1 MESNSDKNRRI
12 AKNTLLLYIR
22 TAAIMVVSLYTS
34 RIILN
39 VLGVEDYGIY
49 NIVGGTIS
57 FLSILTGSLSGA
69 ISRFITYG
77 LGEGN
82 LERLRTIFSTSVS
95 IQLGISIFVF
105 IIAEIGGLW
114 MLNSNLNIP
123 DERMNATFWV
133 LQFSILTFITGLI
146 SVPYDACIIAHEE
159 MKVFAYIGILE
170 VALKLLFVLTL
181 YLTSGY
187 LDKLITYAFLLFLI
201 AVILRIIY
209 GVYCKKKFLE
219 CNYQFKIDKSL
230 LKEMMS
236 YSGWSFFGNTAYIF
250 NTQGVNVL
258 INVFFGVTLNAARG
272 IVTQVEGAVMKF
284 VENFTTAITP
294 QITKSYAAGN
304 KEYMFTLICRGTKFS
319 YFLLLLFLI
328 PIELEADTILKIW
341 LGIVPEYTALFLR
354 LSLIATVMTLLGT
367 MGLKA
372 ILATGRIRNYQLSVT
387 IVGCLVFPITWIL
400 YKLGYPA
407 FVSYIV
413 YIFIYGSLNGIR
425 LFYMYKLL
433 GFPPMM
439 YLKQVFSPIVIV
451 TLTAIIVP
459 SVVYM
464 NMEQSIIRLITTTLV
479 SFLMTST
486 SIYFLGLNS
495 GEKNLILSKVRNIIS
510 HVSHKL
516 I

>member
-12 AKNTLLLYIR
+12 VQNTLLLYIR
-22 TAAIMVVSLYTS
+22 TAAIMIVSLYTS

-39 VLGVEDYGIY
+39 VLGVENYGIY

-82 LERLRTIFSTSVS
+82 LERLKSVFSTSVS
-95 IQLGISIFVF
+95 IQLGISAIIF

-123 DERMNATFWV
+123 DERMNAAFWV

-181 YLTSGY
+181 YLTSAY
-187 LDKLITYAFLLFLI
+187 LDNLITYAFLLFLI
-201 AVILRIIY
+201 AVILRIVY
-209 GVYCKKKFLE
+209 SVYCKRKFSE

-236 YSGWSFFGNTAYIF
+236 YSGWNFFGNAAYIF

-304 KEYMFTLICRGTKFS
+304 QEYMFTLICKGTKFS

-328 PIELEADTILKIW
+328 PIEFEADTILKLW
-341 LGIVPEYTALFLR
+341 LGVVPEYTALFLR
-354 LSLIATVMTLLGT
+354 LSLIGTVMVLLGT

-372 ILATGRIRNYQLSVT
+372 IFATGRIRNYQLSVT

-400 YKLGYPA
+400 YKSGYPA
-407 FVSYIV
+407 FISYLV
-413 YIFIYGSLNGIR
+413 YIFIYGSLNAIR
-425 LFYMYKLL
+425 LFYMHKLL
-433 GFPPMM
+433 GFPLAM
-439 YLKQVFSPIVIV
+439 YLKQVLYPIVIV
-451 TLTAIIVP
+451 TVVSIIIPGVL
-459 SVVYM
+459 YINM
-464 NMEQSIIRLITTTLV
+464 NQSFIRLITTTLV
-479 SFLMTST
+479 SFMMTAT
-486 SIYFLGLNS
+486 SIYFFGLNS
-495 GEKNLILSKVRNIIS
+495 GEKNMILSKLHNIIS
-510 HVSHKL
+510 HFSY
-516 I
+516 